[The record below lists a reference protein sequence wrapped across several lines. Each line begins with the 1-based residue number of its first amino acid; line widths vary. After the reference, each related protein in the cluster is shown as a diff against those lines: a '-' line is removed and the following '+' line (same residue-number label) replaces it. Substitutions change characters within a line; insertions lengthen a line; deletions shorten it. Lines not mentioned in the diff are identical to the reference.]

1 MGVTLSYPP
10 LLPGSLHRSLNHT
23 PLTHLTDLLPWLP
36 THLPTHSPLPILQA
50 LGTEVEVA
58 LGKSLVAALSHN
70 MPASASEAGEA
81 GMEVKLSLAI
91 TRQLRLLMQ
100 QRGLRLAPLVLL
112 QFSSEGIPGA
122 VQQ

>member
-1 MGVTLSYPP
+1 
-10 LLPGSLHRSLNHT
+10 LLCA
-23 PLTHLTDLLPWLP
+23 
-36 THLPTHSPLPILQA
+36 QA

-58 LGKSLVAALSHN
+58 LGRSLVAALSHN
-70 MPASASEAGEA
+70 MPASAGDGGEA
-81 GMEVKLSLAI
+81 GMELKLSLAI

-122 VQQ
+122 VRQ

>member
-1 MGVTLSYPP
+1 LCVNCHTLLFLAFGV
-10 LLPGSLHRSLNHT
+10 
-23 PLTHLTDLLPWLP
+23 
-36 THLPTHSPLPILQA
+36 QA

-58 LGKSLVAALSHN
+58 LGRSLVAALSHN
-70 MPASASEAGEA
+70 MPASASDGGEA

-122 VQQ
+122 VRQ